1 VSRVQLIEIAG
12 RLRQDAAIEG
22 LVLGGTQL
30 SLILD
35 EGSGV
40 GMPLLDT
47 TRLHVTAIVDRML
60 GS

>member
-1 VSRVQLIEIAG
+1 MSRDRLIEIAG
-12 RLRQDAAIEG
+12 PLRQDAPIEG
-22 LVLGGTQL
+22 LVLGGTEL

-40 GMPLLDT
+40 AMARLDT